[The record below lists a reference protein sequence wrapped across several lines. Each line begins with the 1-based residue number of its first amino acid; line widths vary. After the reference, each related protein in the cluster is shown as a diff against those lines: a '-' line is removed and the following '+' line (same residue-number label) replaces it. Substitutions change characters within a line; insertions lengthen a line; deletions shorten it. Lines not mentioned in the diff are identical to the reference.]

1 MSCDELPLADPSRE
15 AEAKQIFPLD
25 MSPELYAAREAHHW
39 YCFSFD
45 QFRYSDEALT
55 RWIHR
60 FADVAF
66 SKNGA
71 PLVDKLRLELLTAEE
86 RAAIDDEIRQERE
99 AYGL

>member
-15 AEAKQIFPLD
+15 AEAKQIFPH
-25 MSPELYAAREAHHW
+25 AAREAHHW